1 MKRKSVDVNKC
12 LKQREWNQ
20 NEAITK
26 YKNILD
32 DAKKEKQILKNVWT
46 KTNKYYRC
54 LEKLYETDFEN
65 VSENRLMSILK
76 QMQKG
81 NEIIAFIKEQKS
93 IYAFYQQLIKQTITH
108 VKKIGNELTAE
119 NVYKNLK
126 LQLGAMYMISE
137 STQLIIEEYDKMTDY
152 LNKKIE
158 ERQTEWKKR

>member
-1 MKRKSVDVNKC
+1 
-12 LKQREWNQ
+12 
-20 NEAITK
+20 
-26 YKNILD
+26 
-32 DAKKEKQILKNVWT
+32 
-46 KTNKYYRC
+46 
-54 LEKLYETDFEN
+54 
-65 VSENRLMSILK
+65 MSILK

-137 STQLIIEEYDKMTDY
+137 STQLIIEEYDKMIDY

-158 ERQTEWKKR
+158 ELNKKLKEEKNQSTLNENLKLLDLIDSVIKNKDEDAVLMTVLSDLQLAYERKDYVDIADILLHQLQKYFESL